1 MRQFKIT
8 HVITTRNK
16 TLSAY
21 LAEIARYDLLPVDKE
36 VEVARLSKLPGAKGR
51 RALDTLVCANLRF
64 VVSVAKQ
71 YQNQGMGLM
80 DLINEGNLGLI
91 RAAKKFDETRGFRF
105 ISYAVWWIRQS
116 ILQALA
122 EKSGIVRLPLNQ
134 VSARQKLQKLI
145 NEFEQQH
152 QRQPSYQELSEMVD
166 QPPSKIEE
174 IMRSSGRGLSVDT
187 PLQEGETNT
196 MADMMTDP
204 TSPDT
209 DAGLSNESLS
219 IEMGRALAQLSER
232 DREIVRLFYGIGC
245 KEMSL
250 EQIGHQ
256 FNLTRERVRQIKEN
270 ALRSLRVH
278 RSPQLQSY
286 L

>member
-105 ISYAVWWIRQS
+105 ISYAVW
-116 ILQALA
+116 
-122 EKSGIVRLPLNQ
+122 
-134 VSARQKLQKLI
+134 
-145 NEFEQQH
+145 
-152 QRQPSYQELSEMVD
+152 
-166 QPPSKIEE
+166 
-174 IMRSSGRGLSVDT
+174 
-187 PLQEGETNT
+187 
-196 MADMMTDP
+196 
-204 TSPDT
+204 
-209 DAGLSNESLS
+209 
-219 IEMGRALAQLSER
+219 
-232 DREIVRLFYGIGC
+232 
-245 KEMSL
+245 
-250 EQIGHQ
+250 
-256 FNLTRERVRQIKEN
+256 
-270 ALRSLRVH
+270 
-278 RSPQLQSY
+278 
-286 L
+286 